1 MILAV
6 LQARTASTRMP
17 GKVMAPIC
25 GEPMIWRQLE
35 RIRTARSISKVV
47 VATTVDPS
55 DDGLA
60 AFLLGRGC
68 SVHRG
73 EFKNVLGRFSACA
86 EAWDASHVVRLS
98 ADCPLIDP
106 QLIDAAVGLALKA
119 GADYVGNLEQRTYP
133 QGLEVEVA
141 TALALAA
148 ADREAWEQRDR
159 SDPTLF
165 IRERPD
171 RFSHSCLTQARDL
184 SAMHW
189 NVERPEDFAFVR
201 AAFEALR
208 PADPGFG
215 LNDVLE
221 LLARRPDL
229 AQHARA
235 A

>member
-106 QLIDAAVGLALKA
+106 QLIDAAVGLALKT
-119 GADYVGNLEQRTYP
+119 GVDYVGNLEQRTYP

>member
-1 MILAV
+1 MRRRLISIGRASPSTTRSPSTRTCGRPREFPERNVVMILAV

-60 AFLLGRGC
+60 AFLLGRGV

-86 EAWDASHVVRLS
+86 EAWDAAHVVRLS

-106 QLIDAAVGLALKA
+106 QLIDAAAGLALKT
-119 GADYVGNLEQRTYP
+119 GADYVGN
-133 QGLEVEVA
+133 
-141 TALALAA
+141 
-148 ADREAWEQRDR
+148 
-159 SDPTLF
+159 
-165 IRERPD
+165 
-171 RFSHSCLTQARDL
+171 
-184 SAMHW
+184 
-189 NVERPEDFAFVR
+189 
-201 AAFEALR
+201 
-208 PADPGFG
+208 
-215 LNDVLE
+215 
-221 LLARRPDL
+221 
-229 AQHARA
+229 
-235 A
+235 

>member
-60 AFLLGRGC
+60 AFLLGRGV

-73 EFKNVLGRFSACA
+73 EFKNVLGRFTACA

-106 QLIDAAVGLALKA
+106 QLIDAAASLALKT
-119 GADYVGNLEQRTYP
+119 GSDYVGNLEQRTYP
-133 QGLEVEVA
+133 QGLEVEVV

-159 SDPTLF
+159 ADPTLF
-165 IRERPD
+165 IRERPE

-184 SAMHW
+184 SGMHW

-208 PADPGFG
+208 PTDPGFG
-215 LNDVLE
+215 LNEVLE

>member
-1 MILAV
+1 MVLAV

-35 RIRTARSISKVV
+35 RIRAARSLSKVV
-47 VATTVDPS
+47 VATTDEPS

-73 EFKNVLGRFSACA
+73 AFDNVLGRFSACV

-98 ADCPLIDP
+98 GDCPLIDP
-106 QLIDAAVGLALKA
+106 QLIDAAVALALKTHS
-119 GADYVGNLEQRTYP
+119 DYVGNLEQRTFP
-133 QGLEVEVA
+133 HGLEVEVV
-141 TALALAA
+141 TAAALAA
-148 ADREAWEQRDR
+148 ADREARKPEDR
-159 SDPTLF
+159 ADPTRF
-165 IRERPD
+165 IRERGD
-171 RFSHSCLTQARDL
+171 RFSHACLTQAQDL
-184 SAMHW
+184 SNLQW
-189 NVERPEDFAFVR
+189 IVERPEDFAFVR

-208 PADPGFG
+208 PADPSFG
-215 LNDVLE
+215 MNEVLE

-229 AQHARA
+229 ASRARA

>member
-60 AFLLGRGC
+60 AFLLGRGV

-86 EAWDASHVVRLS
+86 EAWDASHVVKLS

-106 QLIDAAVGLALKA
+106 QLIDAAVGLALKS
-119 GADYVGNLEQRTYP
+119 GSDYVGNLEQRTYP

-141 TALALAA
+141 TALALAS
-148 ADREAWEQRDR
+148 ADREAWEQKHRT
-159 SDPTLF
+159 DPTLF
-165 IRERPD
+165 IRERSE

-184 SAMHW
+184 SDMHW

-208 PADPGFG
+208 PTDPGFG
-215 LNDVLE
+215 LNEVLE
-221 LLARRPDL
+221 LLQRRPDL